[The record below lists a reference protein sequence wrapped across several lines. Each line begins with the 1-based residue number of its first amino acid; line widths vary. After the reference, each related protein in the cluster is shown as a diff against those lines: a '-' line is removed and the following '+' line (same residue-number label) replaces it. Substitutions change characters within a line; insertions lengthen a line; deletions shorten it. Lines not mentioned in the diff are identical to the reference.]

1 MFKKTLTATVAAL
14 TLAGATLTTTQSA
27 QAGSLG
33 AAVVAGVVGIVVGVV
48 AGAASSRANTSDD
61 YRPAYRPVRGEYEG
75 GYRQVSNGYVR
86 GGYEAGCGFKI
97 RPVFDEYGNKVGVR
111 KVPAC

>member
-1 MFKKTLTATVAAL
+1 MFKKTLTAAVAAL

-33 AAVVAGVVGIVVGVV
+33 AAVVAGVVGTVVGVV

-61 YRPAYRPVRGEYEG
+61 YRPTYRPVRGDYEG
-75 GYRQVSNGYVR
+75 GYRQVR
-86 GGYEAGCGFKI
+86 GGYDEGCGFKI
-97 RPVFDEYGNKVGVR
+97 RPVFDEFGNKVGIR